1 MALMAASEPLWM
13 AAPGKKASFSA
24 SLCQQKHCP
33 QPSEGQPPDRRGC
46 VRCRSPPAPER
57 WWNPRAGI
65 LHGDLYWN
73 RAASIP
79 RVHRATLY
87 ANLSPDGDKHIRLSI
102 LLLFGSRYSALELLS
117 GSLKVMES
125 FHGLKRQK
133 NRAGLSSCIDFKR
146 LSCRIRVFLSD
157 DNYEDPKKAFSF
169 NCAHFSR
176 PRGSRKPSHPPQDA
190 LQDGAHAYCMK
201 MRPENATSACRE
213 RLG

>member
-1 MALMAASEPLWM
+1 M
-13 AAPGKKASFSA
+13 AAPGKKPHF
-24 SLCQQKHCP
+24 
-33 QPSEGQPPDRRGC
+33 QPHYANKNIVLNLQRGSHLTERVC

-79 RVHRATLY
+79 RVHRATVY

-102 LLLFGSRYSALELLS
+102 LLLFGSRYSAFELLS

-125 FHGLKRQK
+125 FHGLKRQR
-133 NRAGLSSCIDFKR
+133 NRAGLSRCIDFKR

-157 DNYEDPKKAFSF
+157 NYEDPRKAFSF

-190 LQDGAHAYCMK
+190 LQEGAHAYCMK
-201 MRPENATSACRE
+201 MRPENATSACGE